1 MTVTSLTARAG
12 ELLHV
17 WMKELQEHGDFTDQ
31 EQAFRIFRVVLHE
44 LRDRLTVA
52 EAADLA
58 AQLPVLVRGIYYEGW
73 RPSTV
78 PHKIHSK
85 QKLVDE
91 VIVKLLPDTVPAEPA
106 IRNVFAL
113 LARHC
118 DPGEI
123 ADVIAQ
129 LPADLKALWPESAR
143 TFRDRSR
150 AGA

>member
-1 MTVTSLTARAG
+1 MTVSSFVAHAG
-12 ELLHV
+12 EQLQL
-17 WMKELQEHGDFTDQ
+17 WLKELKEKANLSDP
-31 EQAFRIFRVVLHE
+31 EQAQRVLRVVLHE

-58 AQLPVLVRGIYYEGW
+58 AQLPVLIRGIYYEGW

-85 QKLVDE
+85 QKFVDE
-91 VIVKLLPDTVPAEPA
+91 VVVKLLPDTAPAEPA

-129 LPADLKALWPESAR
+129 LPADLKGLWPENAR
-143 TFRDRSR
+143 TFRERSR
-150 AGA
+150 AR